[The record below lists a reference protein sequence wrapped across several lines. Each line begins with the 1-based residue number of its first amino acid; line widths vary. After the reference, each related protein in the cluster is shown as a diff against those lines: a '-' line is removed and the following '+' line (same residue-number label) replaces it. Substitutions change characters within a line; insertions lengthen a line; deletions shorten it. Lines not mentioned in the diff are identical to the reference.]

1 MALLLAMYQKM
12 RLIREKNQV
21 TLDLTK
27 YSSKLDRVTKNIERV
42 QKRYTSLFAQ
52 LDQKAKMMQ
61 SNATLYFQNMTG
73 LGTNSVNPYNYTGSN
88 QFVYQTMQSILQ
100 NGYNYSLGTTDSD
113 NKPEYGTYNFSME
126 KFATMWAHY
135 QQNGKFVPKTEKGA
149 DDKYTEVKI
158 KYSDIGIT
166 DDNWKDKECYDYEG
180 FNAMDVQ
187 AFTAAMQQ
195 AQMQQQQAQMWVQ
208 NANQQYGNNV
218 SIWLEAQ
225 KAQLEAEQD
234 AALEPLNYQETM
246 WELEKNQA
254 EAKLERIKANLE
266 SYNSLL
272 SEESQNT
279 APKFGLR

>member
-12 RLIREKNQV
+12 KLIREKNQA
-21 TLDLTK
+21 TYDLTK

-42 QKRYTSLFAQ
+42 QKRYTSLFSQ
-52 LDQKAKMMQ
+52 LESQAKMMQ

-73 LGTNSVNPYNYTGSN
+73 LGTNSVNPYNYTGTN
-88 QFVYQTMQSILQ
+88 QFVYQTAAGMLANQGWQ
-100 NGYNYSLGTTDSD
+100 KYTVENGERVPDGDPIKMDS
-113 NKPEYGTYNFSME
+113 EE
-126 KFATMWAHY
+126 FATYFAE
-135 QQNGKFVPKTEKGA
+135 QQQYGKFRQA
-149 DDKYTEVKI
+149 
-158 KYSDIGIT
+158 T
-166 DDNWKDKECYDYEG
+166 DDNGQLLYVDDAKKIPQYATDGIEHDK
-180 FNAMDVQ
+180 VQ